1 MRQAPPRRATKPS
14 PGAANQLA
22 SISAIANLMFRPAP
36 GGKRAPAPLL
46 AHQRLVA
53 RVASERTPD
62 GKRFKYPVIVL
73 TMPRRSGKTVLVE
86 AIMTQRALRYP
97 GSGIYYTAQ
106 RASDAQAA
114 WSDLVETLQKS
125 PELAPYLDH
134 AYRSKGSSLLKFK
147 DQTEEDGSIIAEGSI
162 IAPFTPSADALDGK
176 NTDLVVIDEAFSM
189 DETKGNLL
197 LASANPTMVNRPN
210 AQLWIISTAGY
221 SDSTWLKG
229 WIDSAAEHLD
239 NPNAPYALFD
249 WGMAEGGDPDSP
261 EEWAKFHPGLTS
273 GLTTVEGLQAAQAR
287 ARTREEWLRGYCNTW
302 SINAAAPLLD
312 LENWQ
317 TLSAEAPLPG
327 DRAKIRYGLD
337 VAAGAARASIA
348 AAWRH
353 NGKPY
358 VTIVKDAPGIDWI
371 ASTLEALGN
380 PKITARDAGPCRVI
394 LDQLPARMQN
404 RIKRVNSHEQGAAV
418 QTLVTLADNKDL
430 AHANSAALNQALSDA
445 APKQFGEGIGL
456 DAKKSRG
463 PVSAVRAAALAVHEI
478 HKPTAVLQVF

>member
-1 MRQAPPRRATKPS
+1 MRQAPPRRATKPTE
-14 PGAANQLA
+14 GATNELA
-22 SISAIANLMFRPAP
+22 SIVKIASLMRRPAP

-53 RVASERTPD
+53 QVASEKTPD
-62 GKRFKYPVIVL
+62 GKRFRYPIVVL
-73 TMPRRSGKTVLVE
+73 TMPRRSGKTVLIE
-86 AIMTQRALRYP
+86 AIMTQRALKDP
-97 GSGIYYTAQ
+97 GQAIYYTAQ

-114 WSDLVETLQKS
+114 WGELVETLRNS
-125 PELAPYLDH
+125 PGLNPYIDKV
-134 AYRSKGSSLLKFK
+134 YRSKGASLLKFSGS
-147 DQTEEDGSIIAEGSI
+147 EDKPIGST
-162 IAPFTPSADALDGK
+162 IAPFTPNASALDGK
-176 NTDLVVIDEAFSM
+176 NASLVVIDEAFSL
-189 DETKGNLL
+189 DEVKGEELMQ
-197 LASANPTMVNRPN
+197 SVSPTLTNVDN

-229 WIDSAAEHLD
+229 WIDSAAACLND
-239 NPNAPYALFD
+239 PNAPYALFD
-249 WGMAEGGDPDSP
+249 WGMCEGGDPDSP

-273 GLTTVEGLQAAQAR
+273 GLTTVEGLQAAHAR

-327 DRAKIRYGLD
+327 DRAKIRYGLG

-358 VTIVKDAPGIDWI
+358 VTIVKDAPGTDWI
-371 ASTLEALGN
+371 APTLEALGN
-380 PKITARDAGPCRVI
+380 PKITAWDAGPCRVI

-418 QTLVTLADNKDL
+418 QTLITLADNKDL

-445 APKQFGEGIGL
+445 APKQFGEGTGL